1 MRSALFLFVFL
12 ATFTSSPDS
21 FAAIDYHLEIKI
33 LPAEQRLEGKVV
45 LQFKAEHPAP
55 LTMQLSQH
63 CRISSVN
70 QAGQPIPWTFADG
83 LLKVAPTSAAD
94 LEITYQGRFTDPVP
108 TAPGHN
114 EDPGY
119 GVSAVISPRGS
130 YLSGAVAWH
139 PLLSSPPARYL
150 VDIRLPA
157 PGEAILAGQ
166 RLTRDSAAGWN
177 RSSWSIDYPLA
188 ALTLA
193 AGDYQVFEDHSGAIP
208 IYAYFYPE
216 SAELAQTYLQQSREY
231 LNLYQQLFGPY
242 PFHKF
247 AVVENFFPT
256 GYGLSSW
263 TLLGSS
269 VIKLPFIVKTSLGH
283 EIAHSWWGNGIR
295 VDYAQGNWA
304 EGLTTYVADYLYQE
318 QQSAAAARQYR
329 MNILSDYASLVTPA
343 NRIPVAEF
351 SSRNSKA
358 SQAVGYGKAM
368 MIFHMLRLKV
378 GDQLFWQGLKEIA
391 ATRMFTAIGWDDFR
405 DYYSRRS
412 GEDLRPF
419 FQQWLNRA
427 QGPQLALAKVRAAA
441 TESGWVVSGELRQQA
456 PYYRLDV
463 PLQVA
468 TADGAKTS
476 ILTLRGAQQS
486 FALQVRE
493 KPASLRVDPDMDLFR
508 VLTPT
513 EIPATVNSIRGSEH
527 LLVLRGDT
535 ALPSV
540 TARQTLLAG
549 LRKPQHPLT
558 ATADADQQSLVDHDL
573 LIFGSSTKLEPPT
586 ASEFQGSAP
595 QKIAVTDNEV
605 LFIVTR
611 NPFNQAHYAA
621 WFLADSAA
629 DSAVARKIP
638 HYGKYSYLHFAG
650 ATNTDKQIISPA
662 DSPLQVTFPK

>member
-1 MRSALFLFVFL
+1 MRSALFLIVFWVIL
-12 ATFTSSPDS
+12 ASPPGS
-21 FAAIDYHLEIKI
+21 FAAIDYLLEVKL

-45 LQFKAEHPAP
+45 LQFKAEQPAP
-55 LTMQLSQH
+55 LTMRLSQR
-63 CRISSVN
+63 CRIISVS
-70 QAGQPIPWTFADG
+70 QAGQPIPWQFADG
-83 LLKVAPTSAAD
+83 LLRVTPTSAAA
-94 LEITYQGRFTDPVP
+94 LEITYQGRFADPVP

-139 PLLSSPPARYL
+139 PLLASPPARYL

-157 PGEAILAGQ
+157 PGEAVLAGQ
-166 RLTRDSAAGWN
+166 RLIRDSAAGWN

-193 AGDYQVFEDHSGAIP
+193 AGDYQVFEDHSGTIP

-256 GYGLSSW
+256 GYGLPSW

-318 QQSAAAARQYR
+318 RQSAAAARQYR
-329 MNILSDYASLVTPA
+329 MNILSDYASLVTPT
-343 NRIPVAEF
+343 NRLAVAEF
-351 SSRNSKA
+351 SSRDSKA

-368 MIFHMLRLKV
+368 MIFHMLRQKV
-378 GDQLFWQGLKEIA
+378 GEQLFWQGLKEIA
-391 ATRMFTAIGWDDFR
+391 TTRMFTAISWDDFR
-405 DYYSRRS
+405 DIYSQRS
-412 GEDLRPF
+412 GEDLGPF
-419 FQQWLNRA
+419 FQQWLKRD
-427 QGPQLALAKVRAAA
+427 QGPQLALANVRAAT
-441 TESGWVVSGELRQQA
+441 TESSWVVSGELRQQA
-456 PYYRLDV
+456 PYYQLDV
-463 PLQVA
+463 PLRVA
-468 TADGAKTS
+468 TATGAKTAL
-476 ILTLRGAQQS
+476 LTLSGAQQS
-486 FALQVRE
+486 FALQVGE
-493 KPASLRVDPDMDLFR
+493 KPTSLRVDPDIDLFR
-508 VLTPT
+508 ILTAA

-549 LRKPQHPLT
+549 LRKPQHTSTPI
-558 ATADADQQSLVDHDL
+558 ADADQQSLADHDL
-573 LIFGSSTKLEPPT
+573 LIFGSSKLALPIPAEVK
-586 ASEFQGSAP
+586 AGAP
-595 QKIAVTDNEV
+595 QQLAVTNSEA
-605 LFIVTR
+605 LFFVTR
-611 NPFNQAHYAA
+611 NPFNPANYAA

-629 DSAVARKIP
+629 DNAVARKIP
-638 HYGKYSYLHFAG
+638 HYGKYSYLQFSG

-662 DSPLQVTFPK
+662 DSPLQVIFPP